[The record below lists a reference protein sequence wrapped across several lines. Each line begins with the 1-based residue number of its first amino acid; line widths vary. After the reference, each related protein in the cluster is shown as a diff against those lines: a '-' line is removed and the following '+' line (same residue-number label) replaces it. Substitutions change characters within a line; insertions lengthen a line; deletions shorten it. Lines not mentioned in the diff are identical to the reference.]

1 MKAKPCLTAS
11 SDCSASRRNSAGCA
25 SMPSEFA
32 RGRSVALVACFV
44 RVVPVML
51 GLLLV
56 ALAAASG
63 VASAAVAPAPLWKV
77 GENCGLSEKI
87 GNGEC
92 GGGVGETDNPR
103 GIGVDPALPGY
114 VYVADSNNR
123 RVDEFTAW
131 GEFVKAWGWGV
142 ADGASELQVCGPGA
156 VPPTAACR
164 QALAGSGVGEFRFA
178 SPQGVAV
185 DSGGDVYA
193 VDWQNHRVQKFDSE
207 GHFLLMF
214 GGGVDQGPHNPG
226 NVCTAASIAEGDA
239 CGAGSTGTGDGQ
251 FSAEWPFS
259 SYIAVGPGDKIYVGD
274 KGRIE
279 EFDTN
284 GVFTGKIEGGVLAG
298 KRIQSL
304 AVDGTGN
311 PYVAFCSATCEGTTE
326 PDVSKLN
333 PVTGATVCTLTVGR
347 PTAITTDPAGNV
359 YVVDLSRE
367 ELGEKGV
374 EVESMVHEFGSDCV
388 EKGVPF
394 GGDELERVTGIATGG
409 ACLSQGV
416 DLYVANLTPLNSF
429 VRAYGS
435 QPDAAVCPPP
445 LRAPG
450 IDGEYAVAVDPGGAS
465 LRAAINPHFWSG
477 SLGVTNYYVQYGE
490 GKCSEGGCSEEQPLA
505 PGFTLNA
512 GVVDADVTTPSVVLS
527 GLKSHT
533 LYHYRFVAQSSG
545 GGPVFGVGGKVG
557 TDGEEGTFTTSP
569 TSIPGET
576 DCPNQA
582 LRTGFSAGLPDC
594 RAYEMVSP
602 VDKSNGSVVELCGN
616 SCSVLTGLDQSSLV
630 GGKLTYTSYRAFGGA
645 ESSPFG
651 VQYLASRGA
660 NGWSSQPVAP
670 PSSRVPVERSL
681 SSLEV
686 PFKAFSSDLCDGWFV
701 DKSEPPLDSA
711 APLGAINL
719 YRRGYCGG
727 AGYEALIR
735 TERHTELPLELQ
747 GVSADGSNA
756 VFHVADQ
763 LTPEAPPLDATST
776 SLYEASAG
784 GSLRLV
790 SVLPDGTPNKIDASV
805 GTASYGGFSNGHEY
819 AVAHALSADGS
830 RVYWTTMVGS
840 GSTVGPG
847 LALYLREN
855 AGEEQS
861 EMVDGE
867 CVEPSKACTVSVS
880 ETVSGGGAVQFWT
893 AAPDGSKAVFTVGGV
908 GGVGSGDLYEYDAEE
923 GASTLIA
930 HKVEGVVG
938 ASEDVSRLYFASEEV
953 LAAGATAGEPNLYL
967 REAGGGF
974 TFVATFSATDLA
986 RLTDTSAAV
995 LSPLAARPNRHI
1007 AQVSHDGLHVVFMSS
1022 SRDLS
1027 ELTAGYD
1034 NTDVSTG
1041 KPDGEVFLYDAPT
1054 NGGTGRLVCASCN
1067 PTGVRPVAGPFRL
1080 GAEDVNAFP
1089 VAAWISGWETE
1100 LYDPRVL
1107 SVDGK
1112 RLFFNS
1118 FEALVPGDTNGAV
1131 DVYEWEAA
1139 GEGGCAEASAV
1150 FSARNGGCV
1159 RLISSG
1165 QNPAPS
1171 EFLDASNDGSE
1182 AFFKTDASLLPQDPG
1197 LIDIYDARINGGFPP
1212 PASPPA
1218 VCEGEACQG
1227 PPTPPNDA
1235 TPASMIFGGPGDLL
1249 PTLTTTSV
1257 TTKQKI
1263 IASQVR
1269 AQKLSRALRA
1279 CRTKAK
1285 AKRVKSCEAAARK
1298 RYGAKSSKKA
1308 RKATRGGKQS

>member
-1 MKAKPCLTAS
+1 MKHHISQILEVGPL
-11 SDCSASRRNSAGCA
+11 SRPNAHRC
-25 SMPSEFA
+25 
-32 RGRSVALVACFV
+32 GRPGLVYLVSVILSLIALAVMVPSVA
-44 RVVPVML
+44 
-51 GLLLV
+51 G
-56 ALAAASG
+56 
-63 VASAAVAPAPLWKV
+63 AVEVLAPLWKV

-87 GNGEC
+87 RNGEC
-92 GGGVGETDNPR
+92 GGGVGETDVPR

-114 VYVADSNNR
+114 VYVADSVNG

-131 GEFVKAWGWGV
+131 GAFVKAWGWGV
-142 ADGASELQVCGPGA
+142 VDGASELQVCGPGA
-156 VPPTAACR
+156 IPSTAACQR
-164 QALAGSGVGEFRFA
+164 ALVGSGVGEFEA
-178 SPQGVAV
+178 VSPQGMAV

-193 VDWQNHRVQKFDSE
+193 VDQQNHRVQKFDSE
-207 GHFLLMF
+207 GRFLLMF
-214 GGGVDQGPHNPG
+214 GGGVDQGPHHPG
-226 NVCTAASIAEGDA
+226 NVCTAAYVAEGDV
-239 CGAGSTGTGDGQ
+239 CGAGSTGTADGQ

-274 KGRIE
+274 QGRIE

-304 AVDGTGN
+304 AVDADGN
-311 PYVAFCSATCEGTTE
+311 PYVAFCSSELCENNTGTE
-326 PDVSKLN
+326 PDVSKLD
-333 PVTGATVCTLTVGR
+333 PVTGAAVCTLAVKQ
-347 PTAITTDPAGNV
+347 PTAITTDPSGNV

-367 ELGEKGV
+367 GFGEKGF
-374 EVESMVHEFGSDCV
+374 EAESMVHEFGSDCV

-394 GGDELERVTGIATGG
+394 GGDELEQVRGIATGG
-409 ACLSQGV
+409 VCLSQGV
-416 DLYVANLTPLNSF
+416 DLYVANFTQTNSF
-429 VRAYGS
+429 VRAYGP
-435 QPDAAVCPPP
+435 QPDAVLCPPP
-445 LRAPG
+445 LRAPD

-490 GKCSEGGCSEEQPLA
+490 GKCSEGGCSGEQPVA

-557 TDGEEGTFTTSP
+557 EDGEEGTFTTSP
-569 TSIPGET
+569 TSIPAET
-576 DCPNQA
+576 DCPNEVF
-582 LRTGFSAGLPDC
+582 RTGFSAGLPDC

-616 SCSVLTGLDQSSLV
+616 SCSVLTGLDQSSTV
-630 GGKLTYTSYRAFGGA
+630 GGKLTYSSYRAFGGA

-651 VQYLASRGA
+651 VQYLASRGT
-660 NGWSSQPVAP
+660 NGWSSEPVAP
-670 PSSRVPVERSL
+670 PSSRVPVERGL

-686 PFKAFSSDLCDGWFV
+686 PFKVFSSDLCDGWFV
-701 DKSEPPLDSA
+701 DKSEPPLDDA
-711 APLGAINL
+711 APLDATNL
-719 YRRGYCGG
+719 YRHGYCGD

-735 TERHTELPLELQ
+735 TERHTEQPLELQ
-747 GVSADGSNA
+747 GVSADGSHA

-763 LTPEAPPLDATST
+763 LTPEASSLDATST

-805 GTASYGGFSNGHEY
+805 GTAQRGGFNNGREY
-819 AVAHALSADGS
+819 TVAHALSADGS
-830 RVYWTTMVGS
+830 RVYWTAMGGS
-840 GSTVGPG
+840 GSTIGPG

-855 AGEEQS
+855 AEEAQS
-861 EMVDGE
+861 EVVGGE

-880 ETVSGGGAVQFWT
+880 ETASGSGVVQFWT
-893 AAPDGSKAVFTVGGV
+893 ATPDGSKAIFTIGGNE
-908 GGVGSGDLYEYDAEE
+908 GIGGDLYEYDAEE
-923 GASTLIA
+923 GASMLIA

-938 ASEDVSRLYFASEEV
+938 ASEDVSRVYFASEEV
-953 LAAGATAGEPNLYL
+953 LATGATAGESNLYL
-967 REAGGGF
+967 HEAGGF

-986 RLTDTSAAV
+986 RLTDTHAAG

-1007 AQVSHDGLHVVFMSS
+1007 AQVSPDGLHVVFMSS
-1022 SRDLS
+1022 SRNLS
-1027 ELTAGYD
+1027 ELTAGYN
-1034 NTDVSTG
+1034 NTDVNTG
-1041 KPDGEVFLYDAPT
+1041 KTDGEVYLYDAPIG
-1054 NGGTGRLVCASCN
+1054 GGTAAGQLACVSCN
-1067 PTGVRPVAGPFRL
+1067 PMGVRPVAGPFRL
-1080 GAEDVNAFP
+1080 GAEEVKEVP
-1089 VAAWISGWETE
+1089 VAAWISSWETG
-1100 LYDPRVL
+1100 LYDPRAL
-1107 SVDGK
+1107 SADGK

-1139 GEGGCAEASAV
+1139 GEGGCTEASAA

-1165 QNPAPS
+1165 QNPARS
-1171 EFLDASNDGSE
+1171 EFLDANNDGSE
-1182 AFFKTDASLLPQDPG
+1182 VFFKTDASLLPQDPG

-1212 PASPPA
+1212 PTSPPA
-1218 VCEGEACQG
+1218 ICEGEACQG
-1227 PPTPPNDA
+1227 SPVPPNDA

-1249 PTLTTTSV
+1249 STLTTTSV
-1257 TTKQKI
+1257 TTKQKTT
-1263 IASQVR
+1263 ASRVK
-1269 AQKLSRALRA
+1269 AQKLSRALKV
-1279 CRTKAK
+1279 CRRKAG

-1308 RKATRGGKQS
+1308 RKATRGGKRS

>member
-1 MKAKPCLTAS
+1 
-11 SDCSASRRNSAGCA
+11 
-25 SMPSEFA
+25 
-32 RGRSVALVACFV
+32 
-44 RVVPVML
+44 ML

-56 ALAAASG
+56 ALAVAAPR
-63 VASAAVAPAPLWKV
+63 VAGAVEGLAPLWKV

-87 GNGEC
+87 SHGEC
-92 GGGVGETDNPR
+92 GGGVGETDIPR

-114 VYVADSNNR
+114 VYVADSNNA

-131 GEFVKAWGWGV
+131 GAFVKAWGWGV
-142 ADGASELQVCGPGA
+142 VDGASELQVCGPGA
-156 VPPTAACR
+156 VPPTAACKR
-164 QALAGSGVGEFRFA
+164 ALVGSGVGEFRFA
-178 SPQGVAV
+178 SPEGVAV

-193 VDWQNHRVQKFDSE
+193 VDWQNHRVQKFDAE
-207 GHFLLMF
+207 GRFLLMF
-214 GGGVDQGPHNPG
+214 GGGVDQGPHHPG
-226 NVCTAASIAEGDA
+226 NVCTAAHVAEGDV

-251 FSAEWPFS
+251 FSAEWPLS
-259 SYIAVGPGDKIYVGD
+259 GSYIAVGPGDKIYVGD
-274 KGRIE
+274 QGRIE
-279 EFDTN
+279 EFDAN

-304 AVDGTGN
+304 AVDGAGN
-311 PYVAFCSATCEGTTE
+311 PYVAFCSSELCENNAGTE
-326 PDVSKLN
+326 PGVSKLD
-333 PVTGATVCTLTVGR
+333 PVTGAAVCTLAVKQ
-347 PTAITTDPAGNV
+347 PTAITTDPSGNV
-359 YVVDLSRE
+359 YVVDHSRE
-367 ELGEKGV
+367 EPGEKGL

-394 GGDELERVTGIATGG
+394 GGDELEQATGIKTGG

-416 DLYVANLTPLNSF
+416 DLYVANLTQTNSF
-429 VRAYGS
+429 VRAYGP

-445 LRAPG
+445 LRAPD
-450 IDGEYAVAVDPGGAS
+450 IDAEYAVAADPGGAS

-490 GKCSEGGCSEEQPLA
+490 RKCSEGGCSEEQSVA

-527 GLKSHT
+527 DLKSHT

-557 TDGEEGTFTTSP
+557 EDGEEGTFTTSP
-569 TSIPGET
+569 ASIPGET
-576 DCPNQA
+576 DCPNEVF
-582 LRTGFSAGLPDC
+582 RTGFSAGLPDC

-602 VDKSNGSVVELCGN
+602 VDKSNGSVVELCGL
-616 SCSVLTGLDQSSLV
+616 SCSVLTGLDQSSMV
-630 GGKLTYTSYRAFGGA
+630 GGKLTYSSYRAFGGA

-651 VQYLASRGA
+651 VQYLASRGTD
-660 NGWSSQPVAP
+660 GWSSEPVAP
-670 PSSRVPVERSL
+670 PSSRVPVEGGLSL
-681 SSLEV
+681 LEV
-686 PFKAFSSDLCDGWFV
+686 PFKVFSSDLCDGWFV
-701 DKSEPPLDSA
+701 DKAEPPLDGA
-711 APLGAINL
+711 APLGAVNL
-719 YRRGYCGG
+719 YRHGYCGG

-735 TERHTELPLELQ
+735 TERHTEGPPELQ
-747 GVSADGSNA
+747 GVSADGSHA

-763 LTPEAPPLDATST
+763 LTPEAPPLNATST
-776 SLYEASAG
+776 PLYEASAG

-805 GTASYGGFSNGHEY
+805 GTASVGGFSNGREY

-830 RVYWTTMVGS
+830 RVYWTAMGGS
-840 GSTVGPG
+840 GSTTGPG

-880 ETVSGGGAVQFWT
+880 ETASGSGEVQFWT
-893 AAPDGSKAVFTVGGV
+893 ATPDGTKAIFTIGGI
-908 GGVGSGDLYEYDAEE
+908 GGDLYEYNADEN
-923 GASTLIA
+923 ASTLIA

-938 ASEDVSRLYFASEEV
+938 ASEDVSRVYFASEEV
-953 LAAGATAGEPNLYL
+953 LTMGATAGESNLYL
-967 REAGGGF
+967 HEAGGGF
-974 TFVATFSATDLA
+974 TFIATFSATDLA
-986 RLTDTSAAV
+986 RLTDTHAAV

-1007 AQVSHDGLHVVFMSS
+1007 AQVSPDGLHVVFMSS
-1022 SRDLS
+1022 SRSLS
-1027 ELTAGYD
+1027 ELTAGYN
-1034 NTDVSTG
+1034 NTDVTTG
-1041 KPDGEVFLYDAPT
+1041 KTDGEVYLYDAPT
-1054 NGGTGRLVCASCN
+1054 NGGAGGLVCTSCN
-1067 PTGVRPVAGPFRL
+1067 PMGVRPVGGPFRL

-1089 VAAWISGWETE
+1089 VAAWISPWETE
-1100 LYDPRVL
+1100 LYDPRPL
-1107 SVDGK
+1107 SADGK

-1139 GEGGCAEASAV
+1139 GEGGCAEKSAA

-1165 QNPAPS
+1165 QNPASS
-1171 EFLDASNDGSE
+1171 EFLDANDDGSE
-1182 AFFKTDASLLPQDPG
+1182 VFFKTDASLLPQDPG

-1218 VCEGEACQG
+1218 VCEGEACQN
-1227 PPTPPNDA
+1227 PPIPPNDA

-1257 TTKQKI
+1257 TTKQKTT
-1263 IASQVR
+1263 ASQVK
-1269 AQKLSRALRA
+1269 AQKLSRALKA
-1279 CRTKAK
+1279 CRRKAK

-1308 RKATRGGKQS
+1308 KKATRGGKRS